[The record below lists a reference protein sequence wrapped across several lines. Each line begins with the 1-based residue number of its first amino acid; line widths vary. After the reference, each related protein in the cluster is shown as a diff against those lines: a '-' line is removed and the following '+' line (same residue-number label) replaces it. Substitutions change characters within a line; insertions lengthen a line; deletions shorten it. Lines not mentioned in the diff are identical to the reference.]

1 MFNKVGI
8 AWAGKAA
15 CGFIPKMKSK
25 FFTSQ
30 RKMFLIFVGSLS
42 LRKGNWL
49 MRYRYRFWVLFS
61 IRYRS
66 LPGSFDDI
74 IFIIASCKIWDG
86 IVCFIYPVKGQSYKM
101 IIFCRSRTLNL

>member
-8 AWAGKAA
+8 AWAGTAA

-30 RKMFLIFVGSLS
+30 RKMFLIFVGSIS

-49 MRYRYRFWVLFS
+49 MRY
-61 IRYRS
+61 
-66 LPGSFDDI
+66 
-74 IFIIASCKIWDG
+74 
-86 IVCFIYPVKGQSYKM
+86 
-101 IIFCRSRTLNL
+101 

>member
-30 RKMFLIFVGSLS
+30 RKMFLIFVGSIS

-49 MRYRYRFWVLFS
+49 MKYGTSTGF
-61 IRYRS
+61 RS
-66 LPGSFDDI
+66 
-74 IFIIASCKIWDG
+74 
-86 IVCFIYPVKGQSYKM
+86 CFLSSTVACLAHLMMLLLS
-101 IIFCRSRTLNL
+101 